1 MGKETVVMRSKF
13 PSARN
18 LSRAVLKK
26 QLAQLQK
33 RKVAAEQELA
43 KNPNSQALKAKLF
56 LINRD
61 LNAFQGDV
69 EATGL

>member
-1 MGKETVVMRSKF
+1 MGNPTRITVSGTQTY
-13 PSARN
+13 RN

-33 RKVAAEQELA
+33 RKVAAEQALA